1 MRAATL
7 LTATLIVGLATPL
20 VAQGPPIPQ
29 PGPEHEILKRD
40 VGVWDFT
47 IDISL
52 GPGMPTFSMM
62 GVETNTMFADRWL
75 LSETQSDVMG
85 QAFEGRSISGYDPDK
100 KAYVYVS
107 ADTMSTSFTQ
117 GENTYDAATNTLTGW
132 VEMNDPMAGKAK
144 AKTVATWPDADSR
157 VVKVFQPADSP
168 EPFMVMT
175 YKRRQPA
182 EAAAPAEPAKTEA
195 PAEPAKT
202 EG

>member
-7 LTATLIVGLATPL
+7 LSATLAVGLATPL
-20 VAQGPPIPQ
+20 LAQGPPIPQ

-47 IDISL
+47 IDITL
-52 GPGMPTFSMM
+52 GPGMPSFSMM
-62 GVETNTMFADRWL
+62 GVETNKMFADRWL

-85 QAFEGRSISGYDPDK
+85 QVFEGRAMSGYDPDK

-107 ADTMSTSFTQ
+107 ADTMSTSFAH
-117 GENTYDAATNTLTGW
+117 GESAYDAATNTLTGW
-132 VEMNDPMAGKAK
+132 VEINDPMAGKTK
-144 AKTVATWPDADSR
+144 AKTVATWPDADTR
-157 VVKVFQPADSP
+157 VIKVFQPADAP

-182 EAAAPAEPAKTEA
+182 PAAAEPAPPAEPAES
-195 PAEPAKT
+195 